1 MANNE
6 DFQPNEKSNQ
16 KETQQ
21 NVFKEEPNSKK
32 NPTVSGLDENIA
44 GAISYIAIVGLV
56 FIFIEKENQF
66 VRFHALQAIFTTLA
80 IFVISIVLGIIPVLG
95 LVVLFM
101 LTPLFFLLFIF
112 LLYQAYNGKRFKLPF
127 VGDLAEKYAVP
138 QD

>member
-6 DFQPNEKSNQ
+6 DFQPNEKNNQ

-21 NVFKEEPNSKK
+21 NVFKEPNSKK
-32 NPTVSGLDENIA
+32 SQTASGLDENIA
-44 GAISYIAIVGLV
+44 GAISYIAIVGLI

-80 IFVISIVLGIIPVLG
+80 IFAISIVLGIIPVLG